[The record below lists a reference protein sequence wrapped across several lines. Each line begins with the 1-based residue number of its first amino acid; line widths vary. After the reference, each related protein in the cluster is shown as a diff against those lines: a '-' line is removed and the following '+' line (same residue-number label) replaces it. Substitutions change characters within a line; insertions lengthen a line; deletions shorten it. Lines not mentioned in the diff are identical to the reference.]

1 MPNGDPGKDPI
12 HSRQRIR
19 IRPVSGWVPLHLPE
33 IWSYRNLLYFL
44 TWRDVKVRYKQ
55 TLLGVAWAVIQPV
68 FTMLVFSIFFGRL
81 AKMPSDGI
89 PYPLF
94 AMSGLLPWQLF
105 ASTLT
110 EASGSL
116 VNSQNLLTKVYFP
129 RLVLPLAAVMGTLL
143 DFAISASVLL
153 VMMLY
158 YGVAPSVAIAFLPF
172 FCFLA
177 LLTGL
182 AVGIPLSALNVKYRD
197 VRYTLPFLTQL
208 WLFATPIA
216 YPTSLVPDKW
226 RLLYG
231 LNPMASAVEGFRW
244 ALLGTGTGP
253 GAMLLVSL
261 LVVAGLLVFGLFD
274 FRRREETF
282 ADLV

>member
-1 MPNGDPGKDPI
+1 MSSGDPSKDRI
-12 HSRQRIR
+12 RNRQRVR
-19 IRPVSGWVPLHLPE
+19 IRPVRGWVPLHLPE

-44 TWRDVKVRYKQ
+44 TWRDMKVRYKQ
-55 TLLGVAWAVIQPV
+55 TLLGVAWAVVQPV
-68 FTMLVFSIFFGRL
+68 FTMIVFSIFFGRL
-81 AKMPSDGI
+81 AKIPSDGI

-94 AMSGLLPWQLF
+94 AMCGLLPWQLF
-105 ASTLT
+105 SSTLA

-116 VNSQNLLTKVYFP
+116 VSSQNLLTKVYFP
-129 RLVLPLAAVMGTLL
+129 RLILPLAAVLGTLL
-143 DFAISASVLL
+143 DFAVAASILL
-153 VMMLY
+153 AMLLY
-158 YGVAPSVAIAFLPF
+158 YGVTPNLAVALLPF
-172 FCFLA
+172 FCLLA

-208 WLFATPIA
+208 WLFTTPIA
-216 YPTSLVPDKW
+216 YPTSLVPEKW

-231 LNPMASAVEGFRW
+231 LNPMASVVEGFRW
-244 ALLGTGTGP
+244 ALLGTGMGP
-253 GAMLLVSL
+253 GPMLLVSL
-261 LVVAGLLVFGLFD
+261 AVVALLLVFGLFD